1 MSGQV
6 VKRILFGTLATVLAA
21 VVVFLA
27 YTLVL
32 ILQISKN
39 QSLVSGISLP
49 MTSQNT
55 RVYASDYDPEK
66 HTGTLL
72 GALYVENR
80 DYTKLSDIPKQLVD
94 CILASEDAGFWRHKG
109 FNVRSIIR
117 AALANLR
124 SQSLKEGASTISQQ
138 LARNVFLPNIKSQKT
153 ISRKL
158 QEIILARAIE
168 NKYSKQ
174 EILES
179 YLNFIYFGNR
189 AYGVK
194 AAAYSYFNK
203 DLDKLTLA
211 ECATLAGLPKA
222 PTFLNPFKNKDGA
235 IERRDEV
242 LDRLEEEKHRGNLD
256 LSYIPEGEIEKAK
269 EEKLVLSHR
278 RAGSSGW
285 FAPYFV
291 SYVRQY
297 LYDKYGEDQVLRHG
311 LTVVTTLN
319 PKDQAIAEDAVVKEV
334 TKVKKAKRVSQ
345 GALVS
350 VDVKTGGILAMVG
363 GLDYDA
369 SNFNRATMARRQPG
383 SSFKPFVYSTALED
397 GWSITD
403 TLQDKEIGYPDG
415 QGGEWVPHN
424 YDRKYLGAIP
434 LWYAIVESKN
444 AATVDLLNHVGPHRV
459 VEMARRMGL
468 TTQLNPFLSLGL
480 GSDGVIPLEMAAAFA
495 TFPRGGVHVKPIC
508 VLQVY
513 DHSGTLVEDNTRSVQ
528 SRSNVAMSPETAYTM
543 VVLMEGVIQRGT
555 GTRANIGRPAGGKTG
570 TTNDYRDAW
579 FVGYTP
585 DVCTAVWVGNDD
597 FKPMN
602 RMFGGGTPAQIWK
615 DFMSAALKETKA
627 TDFIAPDD
635 APVKSLPGF
644 APKPPEKK
652 PPEETQPPSV
662 PAEPPEGKVYF

>member
-6 VKRILFGTLATVLAA
+6 VKRILLGTLATVLAL
-21 VVVFLA
+21 VIVFLA
-27 YTLVL
+27 YVLFL

-49 MTSQNT
+49 LTSQNT

-80 DYTKLSDIPKQLVD
+80 DYVKLSDVPKQLVD
-94 CILASEDAGFWRHKG
+94 CILASEDAGFWKHKG

-117 AALANLR
+117 AAVANVR
-124 SQSLKEGASTISQQ
+124 SQSLREGASTISQQ

-179 YLNFIYFGNR
+179 YLNYIYFGNR

-203 DLDKLTLA
+203 DMDKLTLG
-211 ECATLAGLPKA
+211 ECALLAGLPKA
-222 PTFLNPFKNKDGA
+222 PTLLNPFKNKDGA
-235 IERRDEV
+235 LARRDEV
-242 LDRLEEEKHRGNLD
+242 LARLEEERHRGNLD
-256 LSYIPEGEIEKAK
+256 LSYISESEIEKAK
-269 EEKLVLSHR
+269 TEEVVLSHR
-278 RAGSSGW
+278 RAGPSGW

-297 LYDKYGEDQVLRHG
+297 LFDKYGEDQVLRHG

-319 PKDQAIAEDAVVKEV
+319 PTAQAIGEDAVVKDV
-334 TKVKKAKRVSQ
+334 TAAAKSKRVSQ

-363 GLDYDA
+363 GLDYDK

-383 SSFKPFVYSTALED
+383 SSFKPFVYSTALEE
-397 GWSITD
+397 GWKITD

-415 QGGEWVPHN
+415 EGGEWTPHN
-424 YDRKYLGAIP
+424 YDRKYLGTIP
-434 LWYAIVESKN
+434 VWYGLVQSKN
-444 AATVDLLNHVGPHRV
+444 AATVDLLNHIGPEKV
-459 VEMARRMGL
+459 VEMARRMGI
-468 TTQLNPFLSLGL
+468 TTQLNPYLSLGL

-495 TFPRGGVHVKPIC
+495 TFPRGGIYVKPVC

-513 DHSGTLVEDNTRSVQ
+513 DHNGTLIEDNTQNMQ
-528 SRSNVAMSPETAYTM
+528 SRSTEAMSPETAYTM
-543 VVLMEGVIQRGT
+543 VVLMKGVIQRGT

-585 DVCTAVWVGNDD
+585 DICTAAWVGNDD
-597 FKPMN
+597 FQSMN
-602 RMFGGGTPAQIWK
+602 RMFGGGTPAQMWR
-615 DFMSAALKETKA
+615 DFMSAFLKDAQK
-627 TDFIAPDD
+627 TDFAAPED
-635 APVKSLPGF
+635 APVRSLPAF
-644 APKPPEKK
+644 APKPEEE
-652 PPEETQPPSV
+652 PPEGGQPGA
-662 PAEPPEGKVYF
+662 PATPPEGKVYF